1 MATKKYKIKNY
12 NMLFILQYEPN
23 EPGRMERYCDV
34 WEKKYEYQHLDDYL
48 PFKRHQYSV
57 NRKLSCS
64 CYIYNESLKKAHLK
78 NMRACQR
85 EYEQATGVESSRP
98 TKRRRAILIATPIND
113 DSMDM
118 DVDLDVD
125 LDMHMDDGLD
135 DEPVQT
141 SSDNLLEEVQVP
153 IPQPKKQGKGKKKVD
168 DENSTIQARNSM
180 NKILLEKYL
189 TSFNDGIQNSF
200 SVDLKGITE
209 CNRAESSTTPLKIFF
224 QHGITLLSEYVLH
237 LFIYVYLF

>member
-1 MATKKYKIKNY
+1 
-12 NMLFILQYEPN
+12 
-23 EPGRMERYCDV
+23 
-34 WEKKYEYQHLDDYL
+34 
-48 PFKRHQYSV
+48 
-57 NRKLSCS
+57 
-64 CYIYNESLKKAHLK
+64 
-78 NMRACQR
+78 
-85 EYEQATGVESSRP
+85 
-98 TKRRRAILIATPIND
+98 
-113 DSMDM
+113 MDM

-141 SSDNLLEEVQVP
+141 SSDNLLEEA
-153 IPQPKKQGKGKKKVD
+153 IPQPKKQGKGKKVD
-168 DENSTIQARNSM
+168 DENSTIQAWNSM

-189 TSFNDGIQNSF
+189 TSFNDGIQDSF

-209 CNRAESSTTPLKIFF
+209 CNCAESSTTPLKIFF